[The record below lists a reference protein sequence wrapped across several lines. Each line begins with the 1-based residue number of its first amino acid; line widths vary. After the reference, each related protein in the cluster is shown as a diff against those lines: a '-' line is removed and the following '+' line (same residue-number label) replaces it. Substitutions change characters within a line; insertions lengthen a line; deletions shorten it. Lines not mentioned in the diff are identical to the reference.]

1 MLKFNVL
8 GLSFICAIVFHSS
21 AQAKLYKWVD
31 DKGITHYGE
40 VIPPEYANK
49 ERDSINKSGLL
60 DKRPEKINY
69 ESVKAKEE
77 ADAKKKQDNI
87 AIVEQ
92 QRRDAALL
100 NTYSN
105 EKEIEQARERSM
117 VLINARL
124 DSNKMLLKSSQDS
137 LDVLKKEF
145 DNRTKTGKKIPV
157 SLTNDIATAEE
168 RVLKMQAE
176 LEKNEQHLATVK
188 ARFDGETELY
198 RKLKGT
204 ASGK

>member
-1 MLKFNVL
+1 MVNFKIL
-8 GLSFICAIVFHSS
+8 GLSCVCAIAFHSS
-21 AQAKLYKWVD
+21 AQAKLYKWLD

-49 ERDSINKSGLL
+49 ERDSINKSGML

-77 ADAKKKQDNI
+77 AETKRKQDNVVI
-87 AIVEQ
+87 IEQ

-124 DSNKMLLKSSQDS
+124 DSSKMLLKSSQEN
-137 LDVLKKEF
+137 LEGLKKEF
-145 DNRTKTGKKIPV
+145 DNRTKASKKIPV
-157 SLTNDIATAEE
+157 SLSNDIAMSEE

-176 LEKNEQHLATVK
+176 LDKNEQHLVSVK
-188 ARFDGETELY
+188 ARFDGEVELY
-198 RKLKGT
+198 RKLKGVPPR
-204 ASGK
+204 K